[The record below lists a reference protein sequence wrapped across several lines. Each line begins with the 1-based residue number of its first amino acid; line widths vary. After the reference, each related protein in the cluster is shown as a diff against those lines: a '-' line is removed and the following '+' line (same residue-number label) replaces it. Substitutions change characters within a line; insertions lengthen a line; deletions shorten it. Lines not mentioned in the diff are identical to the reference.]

1 MSHQKSP
8 SHEESAKISW
18 AQLPWI
24 GWVVAFAVLVAL
36 GVNGWLTYRQYYAID
51 QTVSAQ
57 PHGLDVWDIAQLQRQ
72 MLRFQVEIAA
82 IAESGIIEDHAEL
95 TLQWDLVWS
104 RIKIIDEGETSK
116 GIGELSPDINKFP
129 EIERLI
135 RDIDASFQLLLEQ
148 PAVFAPIVQTNLDR
162 AVRLSQEMH
171 ALTYNNMLRDLVRVT
186 ESLKRIQLETIGI
199 GIIFVSLVFLLI
211 AIIWR
216 TFRSKLDQTF
226 SLIAELEK
234 SEERYRNLAEG
245 SIQGIVVHKN
255 FRPEFVNQSFATMFG
270 YKSPEEVLALGDLSV
285 LATPPGLQQLKENYD
300 ARMDDRD
307 APAQYNVQGVRRD
320 GTPIWVEIMAK
331 VIDWD
336 GEPAVQATI
345 FDISERKQA
354 EEGQARLVSILEA
367 TPELVGICTLQ
378 GQLTFINQ
386 AGRQM
391 LGLHPDQD
399 ISVRTLADY
408 HTPASQNMLM
418 DVGIPSA
425 IENGV
430 WKTNKAELVSN
441 NGDIIPVSQI
451 FIAHKN
457 SRGEIEYLSFI
468 CRDITALKET
478 DRLKSEFVSIVAHE
492 LRTPL
497 SSIRASLKLLSDE
510 IITELAPESAE
521 LLQIAEANTNR
532 LIRLIGDILDLE
544 KIVHGKHE
552 LSMSSVDLRN
562 ITKAVLA
569 ELAPMAV
576 EAEVT
581 IVQKLDAEV
590 YFAGDRDRIIQVIS
604 NLVGNA
610 IKFSPGGST
619 IEVGV
624 GQPAEGG
631 ARFSVQDQGPG
642 IAPEKQSKLFGR
654 FQQLDSTYR
663 KDKGGSGLGLAIS
676 KEIIEQHG
684 GKIGVYSETNE
695 GSTFYFELPVI

>member
-186 ESLKRIQLETIGI
+186 ESLKRIQLETIVI

-307 APAQYNVQGVRRD
+307 APAQYTVQGVRRD

-457 SRGEIEYLSFI
+457 SRREIEYLSFI

-510 IITELAPESAE
+510 IITDLAPESAE

>member
-171 ALTYNNMLRDLVRVT
+171 ALTYNNLLQDLVRVT
-186 ESLKRIQLETIGI
+186 ESLKWIQLETIVI
-199 GIIFVSLVFLLI
+199 GVIFVSLVFLLI

-216 TFRSKLDQTF
+216 TFRSKLGQTF
-226 SLIAELEK
+226 RLVAELEK
-234 SEERYRNLAEG
+234 SEERYRILAEG

-255 FRPEFVNQSFATMFG
+255 FRPEFVNQSFASMFG
-270 YKSPEEVLALGDLSV
+270 YKSPQEVLDLGDLSV
-285 LATPPGLQQLKENYD
+285 LATSPGPQRLKEYY
-300 ARMDDRD
+300 DDRMGD
-307 APAQYNVQGVRRD
+307 RYAPAQYTVQGVRKD
-320 GTPIWVEIMAK
+320 GKPIWVEIMAK

-345 FDISERKQA
+345 FNITDRKLA
-354 EEGQARLVSILEA
+354 EEGQARVVSILEA
-367 TPELVGICTLQ
+367 TPDLVGICDLQ
-378 GQLTFINQ
+378 GRLTFINQ
-386 AGRQM
+386 AGRKM
-391 LGLHPDQD
+391 LGLHPGQD

-425 IENGV
+425 VENGV
-430 WKTNKAELVSN
+430 WKTNNAELVSN

-457 SRGEIEYLSFI
+457 SRREIEYLSFI